1 MKAVVCNSDFGVKAS
16 DRHVCSTDQLHM
28 FTSVSFAIFTSLH
41 LHNSAH
47 IIFISSQLL
56 ILTSAN
62 LHIFSL
68 SSADLHIFTSSL
80 SLSLTLSF
88 SDISTYF
95 SFFDESHT
103 YTCSYAPVRSQAI
116 RHLVP

>member
-41 LHNSAH
+41 LRNSAH

-80 SLSLTLSF
+80 SLSLTPH
-88 SDISTYF
+88 ISLF
-95 SFFDESHT
+95 LMKVIHT
-103 YTCSYAPVRSQAI
+103 PVAMLLFALRPSVI
-116 RHLVP
+116 